1 MEQIFLKWG
10 TLKGWSNLSEAS
22 TILLQRYV
30 DLGYCLSAASQ
41 KDTPE
46 QKVILCELL
55 RQLQGRII
63 NDWTARERSVNEA
76 IKYIEDYGQAAA

>member
-22 TILLQRYV
+22 VVLLQRYV
-30 DLGYCLSAASQ
+30 DLGYCLSATCQ

-63 NDWTARERSVNEA
+63 NEWTDREMSVNEA

>member
-22 TILLQRYV
+22 VVLLQRYV
-30 DLGYCLSAASQ
+30 DLGYCLSATSQ

-63 NDWTARERSVNEA
+63 NDWTDREMSVNEA